1 MKAPPNKLVLALY
14 DHGFDRFLARRILI
28 LTTTGRRT
36 GLRRRTPL
44 QYEEVEGRIVV
55 AAGWGRRSDWFRN
68 LEANPQVEVRIGPRR
83 YQAIARPVT
92 DTERIADFL
101 ELRLQR
107 HPRMI
112 GLILRAEGLPAHPTR
127 PQLLDYAAGRGM
139 VILEPV
145 SA

>member
-1 MKAPPNKLVLALY
+1 MKAPPNKLILAMY
-14 DHGFDRFLARRILI
+14 DHGLDRFLARRILI

-55 AAGWGRRSDWFRN
+55 AAGWGTRSDWFRN
-68 LEANPQVEVRIGPRR
+68 LEANPRVELRIGPRR
-83 YQAIARPVT
+83 FHAIAHPVT
-92 DTERIADFL
+92 DPERIADFL
-101 ELRLQR
+101 ELRLRR

-127 PQLLDYAAGRGM
+127 PQLLDYAVGRAM
-139 VILEPV
+139 VLLDPLP
-145 SA
+145 A